1 MRIALEETV
10 PPPKP
15 IFTPDN
21 FEEEFMQWI
30 REKNQKEYEAF
41 CRSVD
46 WDSIKFSKWMLPLY
60 LCFFCCF
67 FIFLRNRK
75 NFFGFSHFFIRL
87 FLHLQEQVCLCAD
100 FGCWELLLSVQ
111 NRRESI
117 GSCFY
122 RLFFYVLELCFIIE
136 VCSTSVFF
144 RM

>member
-46 WDSIKFSKWMLPLY
+46 WDSIKVTKCNEYWVRFKLWVLDKYYILTVFAVKWNCSKGAPKSE
-60 LCFFCCF
+60 
-67 FIFLRNRK
+67 R
-75 NFFGFSHFFIRL
+75 
-87 FLHLQEQVCLCAD
+87 A
-100 FGCWELLLSVQ
+100 
-111 NRRESI
+111 I
-117 GSCFY
+117 GQ
-122 RLFFYVLELCFIIE
+122 
-136 VCSTSVFF
+136 
-144 RM
+144 